1 MKKIY
6 LAPTVEI
13 VEINVE
19 TQLMAAS
26 NGTMPDFLMNDD
38 ETANGDESLSRE
50 HSSVWDFDE

>member
-26 NGTMPDFLMNDD
+26 NGTMPEFLMKD